1 MSIFL
6 YHLVQS
12 YPLQFERLNMKNAH
26 LFKSRIYT
34 IAQTLHR
41 VKLYHSLVLISK
53 LAEEISKNKVLHK
66 KQQYSQLREDER
78 YTIYEE
84 LLQGVSVRKIAKMLG
99 RHHSTIYREIK
110 RNKGQK
116 GYRPRNAILKS
127 QARRYKKPK
136 QINQFGKEYIK
147 HLIQQDWSPEQVSG
161 RLKELGFINVPSYE
175 WIYLY
180 IYQLKRQ
187 GIDLTPHLRQQKPYR
202 KRNLKGQA
210 RRGRILNKPTIHQRP
225 AVINNRERTGDFE
238 GDTIIGKDRKGV
250 VVTNVCRKSLF
261 VQMKTLPNKKT
272 EAVINAFLDFAKQ
285 TQIHSITLDNGTE
298 FEAYQRLI
306 DKDIEV
312 FFADPYCSNQR
323 ARNENTNGLIRQYL
337 KKSMRLDNINDEQIA
352 FIENRLNNRPRKSLG
367 YKTPNEVM
375 AQCDL
380 IVQAA

>member
-6 YHLVQS
+6 YHLAQS

-26 LFKSRIYT
+26 LFENRIYT
-34 IAQTLHR
+34 IAKTLHS
-41 VKLYHSLVLISK
+41 VKFYHSLSLIAK
-53 LAEEISKNKVLHK
+53 LAEEISQNKELHK
-66 KQQYSQLREDER
+66 KRTYTQLTEDER

-84 LLQGVSVRKIAKMLG
+84 LLQGTRVRQIAKMLG
-99 RHHSTIYREIK
+99 RHHSTIYREIN
-110 RNKGQK
+110 RNQGVK
-116 GYRPRNAILKS
+116 GYRPRSAILKN

-147 HLIQQDWSPEQVSG
+147 HLIQQDWSPEQISG
-161 RLKELGFINVPSYE
+161 RLKELGFINVPSHE

-187 GIDLTPHLRQQKPYR
+187 GIDLTTHLRQQKTNR
-202 KRNLKGQA
+202 KRYLSNQA
-210 RRGRILNKPTIHQRP
+210 RRNRMLNKPSIHQRSDI
-225 AVINNRERTGDFE
+225 INQRQRIGDCE
-238 GDTIIGKDRKGV
+238 GDTIIGKDHKGV

-261 VQMKTLPNKKT
+261 VQMKALPNKKT

-306 DKDIEV
+306 DNDIEV

-337 KKSMRLDNINDEQIA
+337 KKSMRLDNISDEQIA

-367 YKTPNEVM
+367 YKTPNEVL
-375 AQCDL
+375 AECDL
-380 IVQAA
+380 IQVA